1 MAITGPPTPLPL
13 DDATAAGDGYR
24 VLAGYLSAQRQELA
38 DVLAVLRASEAPSWR
53 SQAGTEFRRVV
64 GERRQEILKAFDLL
78 DDAVV
83 AASVYARKLDEDAQ
97 RRTAQE
103 IAWQKWRVD
112 HPADMERADL
122 SQYAG
127 L

>member
-1 MAITGPPTPLPL
+1 MAITGPFAPLPL
-13 DDATAAGDGYR
+13 DDAAPAGDGYR
-24 VLAGYLSAQRQELA
+24 VLAGYLVAQRQELA
-38 DVLAVLRASEAPSWR
+38 DVLAVLRVSEAPSWR

-64 GERRQEILKAFDLL
+64 GERRQEILRAFDLM
-78 DDAVV
+78 DEAVV
-83 AASVYARKLDEDAQ
+83 AASLYARKFDEDAQ
-97 RRTAQE
+97 RKAAQE
-103 IAWQKWRVD
+103 VAWQKWRME